1 MSKYHQRLTR
11 LRLQEVVLHSFL
23 ISGQPI
29 AVIAARLGWSE
40 DSLGGVL
47 MGQARLS
54 IDNAAAIIFA
64 STGATLTVYAEKP
77 PTDEPGRAPMQG
89 E

>member
-1 MSKYHQRLTR
+1 
-11 LRLQEVVLHSFL
+11 
-23 ISGQPI
+23 
-29 AVIAARLGWSE
+29 
-40 DSLGGVL
+40 